1 VIYNLNQN
9 YFLSHFS
16 APHHKIYGVNSK
28 GISIS
33 DACLRNGGNAMSF
46 LETAAMRIRNF
57 FENDNDE
64 LLFFI
69 IVFLIL
75 LGSSTYEDRS
85 IETEERD
92 SGFILFF
99 IVLFLIL
106 ILSSKDSPLLSR
118 ENTEQDDTQPVP

>member
-1 VIYNLNQN
+1 
-9 YFLSHFS
+9 
-16 APHHKIYGVNSK
+16 
-28 GISIS
+28 
-33 DACLRNGGNAMSF
+33 MSF